1 VVTWENPKSESRNPN
16 FIDSAILR
24 IAISDLFRISKFD
37 FRILR
42 SAMSRIGKQPV
53 GIPAGV
59 KVHVDGGKI
68 RVEGPKG
75 KLELA
80 WHPNMK
86 VESDGKA
93 VNVSRPDNERQ
104 NRALHG
110 LTRSLINNMVVGVTK
125 GYEKK
130 LKVEGIGYQAKLDK
144 KSVVLMVGY
153 ANQIVKTP
161 PEGVTVEVPDVNTI
175 LIKGADKQKV
185 GQFAAEVRAVR
196 KPEPYKGKGIM

>member
-1 VVTWENPKSESRNPN
+1 
-16 FIDSAILR
+16 
-24 IAISDLFRISKFD
+24 
-37 FRILR
+37 
-42 SAMSRIGKQPV
+42 MSRIGKQPV
-53 GIPAGV
+53 AIPAGV
-59 KVHVDGGKI
+59 KVALDGGKI

-75 KLELA
+75 KLEFV
-80 WHPNMK
+80 WHPTIK

-93 VNVSRPDNERQ
+93 LNVTRPNNERLS
-104 NRALHG
+104 RALHG

-130 LKVEGIGYQAKLDK
+130 LKIEGIGYQAKLDK

-196 KPEPYKGKGIM
+196 KPEPYKGKGIMYEGEKVRRKEGKSFASGSA